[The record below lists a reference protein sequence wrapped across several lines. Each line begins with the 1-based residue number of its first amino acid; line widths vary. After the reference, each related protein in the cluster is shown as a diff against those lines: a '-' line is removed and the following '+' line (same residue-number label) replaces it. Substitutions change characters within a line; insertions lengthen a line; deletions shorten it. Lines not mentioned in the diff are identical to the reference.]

1 MSLTKKYKLDFILR
15 VYGLSLQD
23 VNNSLSEFGEGLL
36 VLDPSWEE
44 KRMKDFTVS
53 IKTEDPELV
62 FDACSQLGRI
72 RSVKIGQ
79 EEG

>member
-1 MSLTKKYKLDFILR
+1 MSLTKKYKLDFILH
-15 VYGLSLQD
+15 VYDFSLQE

-36 VLDPSWEE
+36 VVDSSWQE
-44 KRMKDFTVS
+44 KRGKDFTVR
-53 IKTEDPELV
+53 IKTEDPQLV

-72 RSVKIGQ
+72 RSVKIDQ